1 MDSSAAARRL
11 ASAATSAG
19 AESGKLAADGPG
31 ISGPSWAGLGVAD
44 KAAGLGGMTVAGRA
58 VRGVSVAGASGVAGW
73 PGEAGTQFGLMD
85 APLERVASA
94 APRVAAAAAAADSAA
109 GAGSTQTVP
118 RPWACNATGDSPRPR
133 SPARPGHRA
142 PSQACS
148 ASTSATQAH
157 NDRSNWRW
165 RYAGS
170 GMARCCHASAAAQR
184 RYPVRRHQ
192 VRRRRRND
200 SSPRPAASGQRPAS
214 PRSAAR
220 ARPPWWPPP
229 CRHRT
234 TSRRRRAQSMR
245 CWPPSA
251 LPAST
256 RAARTHHRTPRHPA
270 AAPMSRCR
278 RWWPRSSSCWHPGC
292 PGRPRG
298 LPTRQ

>member
-1 MDSSAAARRL
+1 
-11 ASAATSAG
+11 
-19 AESGKLAADGPG
+19 
-31 ISGPSWAGLGVAD
+31 
-44 KAAGLGGMTVAGRA
+44 MTVAGRA

-85 APLERVASA
+85 APLVRVASA
-94 APRVAAAAAAADSAA
+94 APRVAAAAAAAAAADSAA

-170 GMARCCHASAAAQR
+170 GMARCCHASAAARR

-200 SSPRPAASGQRPAS
+200 SSPRPAASVQHPPGLRLG
-214 PRSAAR
+214 R

-234 TSRRRRAQSMR
+234 TSRRRWAQSMR

-256 RAARTHHRTPRHPA
+256 RAARTHHRTPPHPA

-278 RWWPRSSSCWHPGC
+278 RWWPRSSSRWPPGC
-292 PGRPRG
+292 PSRPRG
-298 LPTRQ
+298 LPARQ